1 MSNVEKVSIALSNEL
16 LRSVRAAV
24 ASGEYASSSEV
35 VREALRQW
43 KGQRQKRR
51 ATVPERPAL
60 ALIESKRGALRAL
73 SERFGVEQLSVFGSA
88 LREDFDPTRSDI
100 DLAVVFDSSRPKRA
114 QDYFAFKEALEQLL
128 ERPVDL
134 VELEAMPEG
143 RLKRSIERS
152 LTRVY
157 EREAA

>member
-1 MSNVEKVSIALSNEL
+1 M
-16 LRSVRAAV
+16 
-24 ASGEYASSSEV
+24 
-35 VREALRQW
+35 
-43 KGQRQKRR
+43 
-51 ATVPERPAL
+51 
-60 ALIESKRGALRAL
+60 ALRAL

-88 LREDFDPTRSDI
+88 LREDFDPARSDI